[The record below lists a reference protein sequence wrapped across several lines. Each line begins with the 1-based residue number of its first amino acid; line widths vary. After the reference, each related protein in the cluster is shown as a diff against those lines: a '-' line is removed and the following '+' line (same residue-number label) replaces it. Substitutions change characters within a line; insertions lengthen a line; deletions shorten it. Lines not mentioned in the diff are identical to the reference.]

1 MRAVLMLFPITAA
14 SEAAKAEQEA
24 RIAKDGQQA
33 RAAQRAMQ
41 QAPHS
46 VASSCVPLAVAHAAR
61 CAAQVSDKV
70 WFTKQS
76 VGNACGTIGLLHA
89 AANLASEV
97 PPSPGSWLA
106 GFLARTAGMDSGA
119 RASALAE
126 DDSLDAAH
134 AAAASTGQSAAPAD
148 DEEVNLHFVAFVHVD
163 GGLYELDGRKPAP
176 VRHGDTGADS
186 LLADAVAVV
195 QREFVARADGNVN
208 FNLVALAPPMDD

>member
-1 MRAVLMLFPITAA
+1 VRVLAY
-14 SEAAKAEQEA
+14 
-24 RIAKDGQQA
+24 
-33 RAAQRAMQ
+33 
-41 QAPHS
+41 
-46 VASSCVPLAVAHAAR
+46 AAR

-70 WFTKQS
+70 WFTKQT

-97 PPSPGSWLA
+97 PPAPGSWLA
-106 GFLARTAGMDSGA
+106 GFLARTAGMDASV

-186 LLADAVAVV
+186 LLVDAVAVV

>member
-1 MRAVLMLFPITAA
+1 MRAVLLLFPITEA
-14 SEAAKAEQEA
+14 SEAAKAEQAA
-24 RIAKDGQQA
+24 RIAKEGQQA
-33 RAAQRAMQ
+33 RVRRCGSFAKQALAACFRA
-41 QAPHS
+41 
-46 VASSCVPLAVAHAAR
+46 LARLAHAHR

-70 WFTKQS
+70 WFCKQT

-97 PPSPGSWLA
+97 PPAPGSWLA
-106 GFLARTAGMDSGA
+106 GFLARTAGMDSSA
-119 RASALAE
+119 RAEALAT

-134 AAAASTGQSAAPAD
+134 SAAASVGQSAVPAD
-148 DEEVNLHFVAFVHVD
+148 DEEVNLHFVAFVHCD

-186 LLADAVAVV
+186 LLADAIAVV

-208 FNLVALAPPMDD
+208 FNVVALAPPMDD